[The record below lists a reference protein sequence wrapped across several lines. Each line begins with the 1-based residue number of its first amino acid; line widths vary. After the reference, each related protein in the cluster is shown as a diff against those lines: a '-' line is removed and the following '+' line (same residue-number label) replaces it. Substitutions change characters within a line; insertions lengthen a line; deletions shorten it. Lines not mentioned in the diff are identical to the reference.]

1 MRTYTIAFS
10 PCPND
15 TFIFDAMVHRKIDTG
30 DLGFEYILEDVET
43 LNHWAM
49 DGRYD
54 ISKISYSVLS
64 QLLDSYRLLRSGSA
78 LGRGVGP
85 LLLTREPLPAG
96 TDISAFM
103 QQARI
108 AIPGKWTTANFL
120 LNSAFPAA
128 QHKEVVLFSD
138 IEQALLDGKYDAGL
152 VIHESRFTYAER
164 GLHCLMDMGQWWE
177 AGTGMPIPL
186 GGIVL
191 KKAIPAEDARQI
203 EALIRKSVQ
212 YAWEQYPALGGF
224 VTRNAQEMSEE
235 VMRKHIALYVNA
247 YSLDLGPEGCAVVED
262 MIDKAKQGGLCK
274 ADAVLEWA
282 AD

>member
-96 TDISAFM
+96 TDIAAFM

-108 AIPGKWTTANFL
+108 AIPGEWTTANFL
-120 LNSAFPAA
+120 LSSAFPAA

-203 EALIRKSVQ
+203 EAFIRKSVQ
-212 YAWEQYPALGGF
+212 YAWEQYPTLGGF

-235 VMRKHIALYVNA
+235 VMRKHIELYVNA
-247 YSLDLGPEGCAVVED
+247 YSLDLGPEGCAVVKD
-262 MIDKAKQGGLCK
+262 MIDKAKQAGLCK

-282 AD
+282 VD

>member
-96 TDISAFM
+96 TDIAAFL

-108 AIPGKWTTANFL
+108 AIPGEWTTANFL

-191 KKAIPAEDARQI
+191 KKEIPAEDARQI

-235 VMRKHIALYVNA
+235 VMRKHIELYVNA
-247 YSLDLGPEGCAVVED
+247 YSLDLGPEGCAVVKD
-262 MIDKAKQGGLCK
+262 MIDKAKQAGLCK

>member
-96 TDISAFM
+96 TDIAAFM

-108 AIPGKWTTANFL
+108 AIPGEWTTANFL

-191 KKAIPAEDARQI
+191 KKEIPAEDARQI
-203 EALIRKSVQ
+203 EAFIRKSVQ

-224 VTRNAQEMSEE
+224 VTLNAQEMSEE

>member
-15 TFIFDAMVHRKIDTG
+15 TFIFDAMVHQKIDTG

-64 QLLDSYRLLRSGSA
+64 QLLDNYRLLRSGSA

>member
-96 TDISAFM
+96 TDIAAFM
-103 QQARI
+103 QQGRI
-108 AIPGKWTTANFL
+108 AIPGEWTTANFL

-128 QHKEVVLFSD
+128 QHKKVVLFSD

-177 AGTGMPIPL
+177 ARTGMPIPL

-212 YAWEQYPALGGF
+212 YAWEQYPTLGGF

-235 VMRKHIALYVNA
+235 VMRKHIELYVNA
-247 YSLDLGPEGCAVVED
+247 YSLDLGPEGCAVVTD
-262 MIDKAKQGGLCK
+262 MIDKAKQAGLCK

-282 AD
+282 VD

>member
-30 DLGFEYILEDVET
+30 DLRFEYILEDVET
-43 LNHWAM
+43 LNRRAM
-49 DGRYD
+49 EGRYD

-96 TDISAFM
+96 TDIAAFL

-108 AIPGKWTTANFL
+108 AIPGRWTTANFL
-120 LNSAFPAA
+120 LNSAFPDA
-128 QHKEVVLFSD
+128 QRREVVLFSE

-191 KKAIPAEDARQI
+191 KKEIPAEDARQI
-203 EALIRKSVQ
+203 ETLIRASVQ
-212 YAWEQYPALGGF
+212 YAWEHYPALGEF
-224 VTRNAQEMSEE
+224 ITRNAQEMSEE
-235 VMRKHIALYVNA
+235 VMRKHIELYVNA
-247 YSLDLGPEGCAVVED
+247 YSLDLGREGRAVVTD
-262 MIDKAKQGGLCK
+262 MIEKAKLAGLCK